1 MGALAQ
7 LGDNLAVGFGAAL
20 APVNLLLGVIG
31 VTLGTAVG
39 VLPGIGPAL
48 AISMLLPLTFGIDP
62 VGAFILF
69 GGLYYGAMYGG
80 STTSI
85 LVRMPGEA
93 SSVMTAVDG
102 YCMTQR
108 GRGGAALAT
117 AAIGSFIAG
126 TFATLMLMTTAP
138 LLVEVALTFGPA
150 EYFALMVFALTALAG
165 LSQGSPARG
174 LAAALIGLALG
185 TVGIDVQTGQ
195 ARFTFGMAGLLGGL
209 NIVVVTVGLFA
220 VGEVFWYAATRARQS
235 GPASPERR
243 RASRRPSARPSADA
257 PTDTANGGNRNG
269 SASAEPRRS
278 VGGPVRLTR
287 AEWRRSWPAW
297 IRGTLIG
304 FSCGVLPGA
313 GATVASFLAYDAER
327 RASKTPEAF
336 GNGAIEGVAG
346 PEAANNASAG
356 GSLVPLLALGIPGS
370 GATAVMLAAF
380 QMYGLQPGPLL
391 FTQDAAL
398 VWGLIASLYVSN
410 TLLLIL
416 NLPLIRIWVQLL
428 RVPTPLLFAAVL
440 AFATLGVYTLNNSLF
455 DVGLVYALGLLACV
469 MRRHGLPLAPTVLA
483 VVLGP
488 LLEQAFRRAM
498 AIAGGDATVFLTR
511 PLSAALLLLAVL
523 AVAAPVLARRRA
535 GGGRAPGHG

>member
-1 MGALAQ
+1 MAGLVE
-7 LGDNLAVGFGAAL
+7 LGGNLAVGFGAAL
-20 APVNLLLGVIG
+20 APFNLLLGVIG

-48 AISMLLPLTFGIDP
+48 AISMLLPLTFGMDP

-93 SSVMTAVDG
+93 SSVMTALDG
-102 YCMTQR
+102 FRMTSQ

-150 EYFALMVFALTALAG
+150 EYFALMVFALTAVAG
-165 LSQGSPARG
+165 LSQGSLARG

-195 ARFTFGMAGLLGGL
+195 ARFTFGMAGLLGGV
-209 NIVVVTVGLFA
+209 NVIVVTVGLFA
-220 VGEVFWYAATRARQS
+220 VGEVFWYAATRAR
-235 GPASPERR
+235 GA
-243 RASRRPSARPSADA
+243 A
-257 PTDTANGGNRNG
+257 GG
-269 SASAEPRRS
+269 AAETRRS

-287 AEWRRSWPAW
+287 ADWRRSWPAW

-304 FSCGVLPGA
+304 FFCGVLPGA
-313 GATVASFLAYDAER
+313 GATVASFLAYDVER
-327 RASKTPEAF
+327 RSSKTPEAF
-336 GNGAIEGVAG
+336 GDGAIEGVAG

-370 GATAVMLAAF
+370 GTTAVMLAAF

-391 FTQDAAL
+391 FTQDTTL

-410 TLLLIL
+410 TLLLVL

-440 AFATLGVYTLNNSLF
+440 AFATVGVYTLNNNLF
-455 DVGLVYALGLLACV
+455 DVALVYVIGLLACG
-469 MRRHGLPLAPTVLA
+469 MRRYRIPLAPVVLA

-498 AIAGGDATVFLTR
+498 AIAGGDPTIFVTR
-511 PLSAALLLLAVL
+511 PLSAVLLLLAVL
-523 AVAAPVLARRRA
+523 AASAPILARWRRA
-535 GGGRAPGHG
+535 AH